1 MHIIPAQQFIA
12 QVTQDLCP
20 HVRSC
25 LVALVLIA
33 YDHAQVIGN
42 IAMAPRRASTKGFK
56 RTSTLLT
63 GRIRAASESR
73 GFAQSRLLTDWAE
86 VAGADVA
93 EVSRPVEVSYGRG
106 GMGATLTLL
115 TTGAQAPMLEMQKEQ
130 LRAKVNAVYGYNAI
144 ARIRITQTAATGFAD
159 GQVAFTHKPKD
170 TTPPQ
175 PAPEMHK
182 AASHVVAP
190 VTDDGL
196 RAALERLG
204 ANILTKEKQG
214 TRT

>member
-1 MHIIPAQQFIA
+1 
-12 QVTQDLCP
+12 
-20 HVRSC
+20 
-25 LVALVLIA
+25 
-33 YDHAQVIGN
+33 
-42 IAMAPRRASTKGFK
+42 MAPRRASTKGFK

-63 GRIRAASESR
+63 ARIRAASESR

-86 VAGADVA
+86 IAGADVA

-130 LRAKVNAVYGYNAI
+130 LREKVNAVYGYNAI

-159 GQVAFTHKPKD
+159 GQVAFDRPAPAKAE
-170 TTPPQ
+170 TTP
-175 PAPEMHK
+175 
-182 AASHVVAP
+182 AP
-190 VTDDGL
+190 VPAATTLAAPVEDGDL

-204 ANILTKEKQG
+204 TNILNKSHEGQ
-214 TRT
+214 RS